1 MKGGVLMSYVSNR
14 NLTNVVGRIDYI
26 SNEERQENIV
36 EFYNSQDLDFWKNLA
51 KENREQFKITSHA
64 KRNRKPVE
72 AREFIVALP
81 QNIDTNG
88 LAKFICDDFYKKYGV
103 YCACSIHKK
112 ALRDEN
118 GNIIKDENGK
128 TIYNLHFHLIYAER
142 ELLPKPL
149 IVEERIAPRTYYY
162 DAQGKKCKKAEAVK
176 TVPKGTVL
184 QKGYTRYFDNKKD
197 FFSMPFVKEYKNH
210 IENELNLPKFDIERH
225 FPTRHIGKNNP
236 KSELF
241 SEYNELISELNDYFD
256 LVEVEYNLDG
266 MTPKQKFCEL
276 IGSSKLYMP
285 QIDEIKGFMDEFMKL
300 YPLTEK
306 VSQNLNMELSETTPP
321 NNLIKKYEEVE
332 NSKDLLLEY
341 SNDGSIINTL
351 IESYNM
357 TQVDY
362 IPKINTSHK
371 EMERRNIVQA
381 VLDVL
386 NQILHCLSNLFEG
399 ITGKDIEQYSKNEKD
414 IKNKDEWEIER

>member
-1 MKGGVLMSYVSNR
+1 MSYVSNR
-14 NLTNVVGRIDYI
+14 NLTNVIGRLDYI

-118 GNIIKDENGK
+118 ENIIKDENGK

-142 ELLPKPL
+142 ELLPEPK
-149 IVEERIAPRTYYY
+149 IVETRVTPRTYYY
-162 DAQGKKCKKAEAVK
+162 DAQGKKCKKADAVK
-176 TVPKGTVL
+176 IVPKGTVL

-306 VSQNLNMELSETTPP
+306 VSQNLNMELSEATPP

-341 SNDGSIINTL
+341 SNDSSIINTL

-357 TQVDY
+357 TRVNY
-362 IPKINTSHK
+362 IPKINTSHNVTEK
-371 EMERRNIVQA
+371 RNILQA

-399 ITGKDIEQYSKNEKD
+399 ITGKDIEQYLGNKREINNEKD
-414 IKNKDEWEIER
+414 DWEIEK

>member
-1 MKGGVLMSYVSNR
+1 MSYVSNR
-14 NLTNVVGRIDYI
+14 NLTNVIGRLDYI

-142 ELLPKPL
+142 ELLPEPK
-149 IVEERIAPRTYYY
+149 IVETRVTPRTYYY
-162 DAQGKKCKKAEAVK
+162 DAQGKKCKKADAVK
-176 TVPKGTVL
+176 IVPKGTVL

-210 IENELNLPKFDIERH
+210 IENELSLPKFDIERH

-285 QIDEIKGFMDEFMKL
+285 QIDEIRGFMNKFMEL

-306 VSQNLNMELSETTPP
+306 VSQNLNMKLSEATSL
-321 NNLIKKYEEVE
+321 NNLMKKYEEVE

-341 SNDGSIINTL
+341 SNDSSIINTL

-381 VLDVL
+381 VWNVF
-386 NQILHCLSNLFEG
+386 NQILHCISNLFER
-399 ITGKDIEQYSKNEKD
+399 ITGKDIEQYSKNNKE

>member
-1 MKGGVLMSYVSNR
+1 MSYVSNR
-14 NLTNVVGRIDYI
+14 NLTNVIGRLDYI

-142 ELLPKPL
+142 ELLPEPK
-149 IVEERIAPRTYYY
+149 IVETRVTPRTYYY
-162 DAQGKKCKKAEAVK
+162 DAQGKKCKKADAVK
-176 TVPKGTVL
+176 IVPKGTVL

-285 QIDEIKGFMDEFMKL
+285 QIDEIRGFMNKFMEL

-306 VSQNLNMELSETTPP
+306 VSQNLNMELSEATSL
-321 NNLIKKYEEVE
+321 NNLMKKYEEVE

-341 SNDGSIINTL
+341 SNDSSIINTL

-381 VLDVL
+381 VWNVF
-386 NQILHCLSNLFEG
+386 NQILHCISNLFER
-399 ITGKDIEQYSKNEKD
+399 ITGKDIEQYSKNNKE

>member
-1 MKGGVLMSYVSNR
+1 MSYVSNR

-142 ELLPKPL
+142 ELLPEPK
-149 IVEERIAPRTYYY
+149 IVETRVTPRTYYY
-162 DAQGKKCKKAEAVK
+162 DAQGKKCKKADAVK
-176 TVPKGTVL
+176 IVPKGTVL

>member
-1 MKGGVLMSYVSNR
+1 MSYVSNR
-14 NLTNVVGRIDYI
+14 NLTNVIGRLDYI

-142 ELLPKPL
+142 ELLPEPK
-149 IVEERIAPRTYYY
+149 IVETRVTPRTYYY
-162 DAQGKKCKKAEAVK
+162 DAQGKKCKKADAVK
-176 TVPKGTVL
+176 IVPKGTVL

-256 LVEVEYNLDG
+256 LVEGEYNLGG

-341 SNDGSIINTL
+341 SNDSSIINTL

-357 TQVDY
+357 TRVNY
-362 IPKINTSHK
+362 IPKINTSHNVTEK
-371 EMERRNIVQA
+371 RNILQA

-399 ITGKDIEQYSKNEKD
+399 ITEKDIEQYSKNNKE
-414 IKNKDEWEIER
+414 IKNKDEWKIER

>member
-1 MKGGVLMSYVSNR
+1 MSYVSNR
-14 NLTNVVGRIDYI
+14 NLTNVIGRLDYI

-142 ELLPKPL
+142 ELLPEPK
-149 IVEERIAPRTYYY
+149 IVETRVTPRTYYY
-162 DAQGKKCKKAEAVK
+162 DAQGKKCKKADAVK
-176 TVPKGTVL
+176 IVPKGTVL

-210 IENELNLPKFDIERH
+210 IENKLNLPKFDIERH

-256 LVEVEYNLDG
+256 LVEGEYNLGG

-341 SNDGSIINTL
+341 SNDSSIINTL

-357 TQVDY
+357 TRVNY
-362 IPKINTSHK
+362 IPKINTSHNVTEK
-371 EMERRNIVQA
+371 RNILQA

-386 NQILHCLSNLFEG
+386 NQILHCLSNLFEE
-399 ITGKDIEQYSKNEKD
+399 ITEKDIEQYSKNNKE

>member
-1 MKGGVLMSYVSNR
+1 MSYVSNR
-14 NLTNVVGRIDYI
+14 NLTNVIGRLDYI

-142 ELLPKPL
+142 ELLPEPK
-149 IVEERIAPRTYYY
+149 IVETRVTPRTYYY
-162 DAQGKKCKKAEAVK
+162 DAQGKKCKKADAVK
-176 TVPKGTVL
+176 IVPKGTVL

-210 IENELNLPKFDIERH
+210 IENKLNLPKFDIERH

-285 QIDEIKGFMDEFMKL
+285 QIDEIRGFMNKFMEL

-306 VSQNLNMELSETTPP
+306 VSQNLNMELSEATSL
-321 NNLIKKYEEVE
+321 NNLMKKYEEVE

-341 SNDGSIINTL
+341 SNDSSIINTL

-381 VLDVL
+381 VWNVF
-386 NQILHCLSNLFEG
+386 NQILHCISNLFER
-399 ITGKDIEQYSKNEKD
+399 ITGKDIEQYSKNNKE